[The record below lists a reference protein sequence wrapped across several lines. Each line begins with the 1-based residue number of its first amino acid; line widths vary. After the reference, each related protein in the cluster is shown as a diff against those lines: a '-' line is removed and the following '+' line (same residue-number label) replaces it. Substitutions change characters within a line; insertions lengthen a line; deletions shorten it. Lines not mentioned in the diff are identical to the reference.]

1 MLLLATLFSFVA
13 IFLTTTAT
21 ALPSNHHRD
30 IEVNKELQSPSPIP
44 LTRNIGP
51 SLTEFLEKRQSTTT
65 NTTSPSA
72 PNTTVELCTLPNF
85 AGQCYNATW
94 SVNTCVDLRG

>member
-1 MLLLATLFSFVA
+1 MLLTTLLPFVG
-13 IFLTTTAT
+13 IFLTTT
-21 ALPSNHHRD
+21 ALPSNHHRED
-30 IEVNKELQSPSPIP
+30 LQSPSPIP

-51 SLTEFLEKRQSTTT
+51 SLTEFLEKRQSTT

-72 PNTTVELCTLPNF
+72 PNSTVELCTLPNF

-94 SVNTCVDLRG
+94 PVNTCVDLRG